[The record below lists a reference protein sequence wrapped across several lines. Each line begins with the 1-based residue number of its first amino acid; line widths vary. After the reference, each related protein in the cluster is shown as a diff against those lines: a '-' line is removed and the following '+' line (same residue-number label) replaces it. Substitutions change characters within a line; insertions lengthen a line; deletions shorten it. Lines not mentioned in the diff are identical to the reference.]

1 MKLNLNKILARTHV
15 LYKNLKLEKGYS
27 QEEVDKMTIRSDQV
41 VALAKALVEALN
53 KEFGSKKD

>member
-27 QEEVDKMTIRSDQV
+27 QEEVDKMTIRSDQI
-41 VALAKALVEALN
+41 VALARALVEALN

>member
-1 MKLNLNKILARTHV
+1 MKLNLNKILTRTHV

-41 VALAKALVEALN
+41 VALAKALVEEIN
-53 KEFGSKKD
+53 KQDDPKKG